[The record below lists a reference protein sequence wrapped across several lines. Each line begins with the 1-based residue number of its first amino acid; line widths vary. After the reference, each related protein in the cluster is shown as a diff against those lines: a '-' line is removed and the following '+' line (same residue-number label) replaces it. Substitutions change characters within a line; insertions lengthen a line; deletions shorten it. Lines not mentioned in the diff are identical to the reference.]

1 MSTPATATAVAPA
14 GRPCRRKRPAPHF
27 QRYSYQ
33 SLRPPVRVAFPE
45 LHAAPVGVAVQ
56 RHAGAAFF
64 HTERL
69 AHHGDR
75 GPRAFFG
82 FGGVEDAAA
91 APGAVEGCAF
101 FRTLFGRVEDSI
113 EVSL

>member
-27 QRYSYQ
+27 QRYSYK

-45 LHAAPVGVAVQ
+45 LHAAPVGVAVL

-64 HTERL
+64 HTERA

-75 GPRAFFG
+75 GHRDFFG
-82 FGGVEDAAA
+82 FGGVESADE
-91 APGAVEGCAF
+91 APE
-101 FRTLFGRVEDSI
+101 LGRATSRGHRCQCWWI
-113 EVSL
+113 